1 MKKTLITLLA
11 LGGLACGAD
20 SFATTKTATIAL
32 TFNVDALESIS
43 DVNFTGNGS
52 TKPNFFMF
60 TGSWANNEAG
70 QLGLANNGSSSS
82 DTTGV
87 WSSWV
92 KGNSSSQATDTGL
105 GAIFTSSTNW
115 DNIGAVSL
123 VYSFSTPET
132 GATTV
137 NTAITI
143 AYLDGTAATTTG
155 ETKSN
160 IVFSGVSGFAATGIE
175 VNETY
180 VKNYEVSSIYT
191 TLNDAKAMSAA
202 LVPEPTTATLSLLAL
217 AGLAARRRRH

>member
-1 MKKTLITLLA
+1 
-11 LGGLACGAD
+11 
-20 SFATTKTATIAL
+20 
-32 TFNVDALESIS
+32 
-43 DVNFTGNGS
+43 
-52 TKPNFFMF
+52 MF

>member
-20 SFATTKTATIAL
+20 SFTSTKTATIAL

-60 TGSWANNEAG
+60 TGSWANDVAG
-70 QLGLANNGSSSS
+70 QLGLANNGSSGS

-92 KGNSSSQATDTGL
+92 KGDSSGQATDTGL

-143 AYLDGTAATTTG
+143 AYLDGTAASTAG

-160 IVFSGVSGFAATGIE
+160 IVFNGVSGFAATGIE
-175 VNETY
+175 VNETF
-180 VKNYEVSSIYT
+180 VKNYEVSSVYT
-191 TLNDAKAMSAA
+191 TLNDAKVMSVA
-202 LVPEPTTATLSLLAL
+202 LIPEPTTATLSLLAL
-217 AGLAARRRRH
+217 AGLAARRRRS